1 MVGLPPVLPVRVAS
15 HHSPE
20 EWTDPHTVD
29 AANRAVDALRPQ
41 TGESCDIEG
50 RGQPGLRRHFC
61 TSYIPVG
68 WLL

>member
-1 MVGLPPVLPVRVAS
+1 MTGAEDNHKFTAYRIFEGSL
-15 HHSPE
+15 
-20 EWTDPHTVD
+20 WTDPHTVD
-29 AANRAVDALRPQ
+29 AANRAVDTLRPQ

>member
-1 MVGLPPVLPVRVAS
+1 MVSLPLVLPVRVAS
-15 HHSPE
+15 HHSPV

-41 TGESCDIEG
+41 TGENCDIEG
-50 RGQPGLRRHFC
+50 RGLPGLRRHFC